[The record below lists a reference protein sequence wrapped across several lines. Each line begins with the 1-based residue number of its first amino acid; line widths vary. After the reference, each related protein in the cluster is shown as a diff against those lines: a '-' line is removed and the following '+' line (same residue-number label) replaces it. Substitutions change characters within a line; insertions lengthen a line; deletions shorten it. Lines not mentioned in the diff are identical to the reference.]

1 MLNSYILL
9 AISILAE
16 AIASSFVV
24 ATKRLYKPKTDH
36 HRMLGYSISYGLF
49 GIALLGIDLGI
60 ALCHM
65 EFCRHHRDF
74 LCRLFIL

>member
-24 ATKRLYKPKTDH
+24 ATKGFTNPKPTIIC
-36 HRMLGYSISYGLF
+36 MLGYSISYGPVSYTHLTLPT
-49 GIALLGIDLGI
+49 ILLV
-60 ALCHM
+60 
-65 EFCRHHRDF
+65 
-74 LCRLFIL
+74 

>member
-24 ATKRLYKPKTDH
+24 ATKGFTISCTPKFTDCKWKTVDDVI
-36 HRMLGYSISYGLF
+36 GTDWNWEYGN
-49 GIALLGIDLGI
+49 
-60 ALCHM
+60 H
-65 EFCRHHRDF
+65 F
-74 LCRLFIL
+74 LS

>member
-24 ATKRLYKPKTDH
+24 ATKGFTNP
-36 HRMLGYSISYGLF
+36 
-49 GIALLGIDLGI
+49 
-60 ALCHM
+60 
-65 EFCRHHRDF
+65 
-74 LCRLFIL
+74 

>member
-24 ATKRLYKPKTDH
+24 ATKGFTNPKPTIIC
-36 HRMLGYSISYGLF
+36 MLGYSISYGRL
-49 GIALLGIDLGI
+49 ALPCWESILGSPMPHGVLS
-60 ALCHM
+60 ASS
-65 EFCRHHRDF
+65 
-74 LCRLFIL
+74 

>member
-24 ATKRLYKPKTDH
+24 ATKGFTNPKPTIIC
-36 HRMLGYSISYGLF
+36 MLGYSISYGLF
-49 GIALLGIDLGI
+49 GIAGNRSWDR
-60 ALCHM
+60 LCHM

>member
-24 ATKRLYKPKTDH
+24 ATKGFTNPKPTIIC
-36 HRMLGYSISYGLF
+36 MLGYSIS
-49 GIALLGIDLGI
+49 
-60 ALCHM
+60 
-65 EFCRHHRDF
+65 
-74 LCRLFIL
+74 